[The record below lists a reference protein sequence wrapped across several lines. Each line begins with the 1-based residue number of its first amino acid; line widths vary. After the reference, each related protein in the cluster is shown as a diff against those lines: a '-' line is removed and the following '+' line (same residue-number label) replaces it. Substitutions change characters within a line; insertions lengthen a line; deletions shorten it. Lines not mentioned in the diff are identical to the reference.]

1 MRIKFIVLAVVL
13 AVLIGL
19 ALGPVRQMAADGE
32 VVARAVAKTACS
44 CIFVAGRTLEEC
56 RRDDP
61 PGFDRA
67 DAWVDPAKKEVTAS
81 MFRLARASAQYR
93 GAEGCLTD

>member
-1 MRIKFIVLAVVL
+1 MRIKFIVPAVVL
-13 AVLIGL
+13 AVVLGL

-44 CIFVAGRTLEEC
+44 CIFVAGRTLAEC

-61 PGFDRA
+61 PGFDLA
-67 DAWVDPAKKEVTAS
+67 DAWVDPAEKQVTAS
-81 MFRLARASAQYR
+81 MFWLIRARAQYL
-93 GAEGCLTD
+93 GDEGCLTD